1 LWAACPQFET
11 THIIDIMRLDPEQSS
26 KNRQCCSGKEEDK
39 QNCTGI
45 YSVGIYLLSVNTFL
59 VIYEVCPD
67 STAELQLKVGA
78 P

>member
-1 LWAACPQFET
+1 
-11 THIIDIMRLDPEQSS
+11 MRLDPEKSS

-45 YSVGIYLLSVNTFL
+45 YSVGIYLLSVNIFL
-59 VIYEVCPD
+59 VIY
-67 STAELQLKVGA
+67 KVWNYWVLCTNRGTRILHLIEG